1 MHNHVLD
8 SDWGFAR
15 AQPQPVSTTVSV
27 LKMKK
32 SNPSISDNLADTVAE
47 VGLIGLSSEILEFSI
62 DQVLE
67 EGLIKDIPVVGWI
80 SKGLVLQRSIS
91 DRILYNKILRFIFAL
106 ESIDSGSKDSFRAK
120 IKNDVKYKRKVG
132 EHLLLILDRIDD
144 LTKPEM
150 IAKCFDHHL
159 TGDLEFSHFID
170 LVQVIERSTIG
181 DLEALSCPDNK
192 RKLFGSVGQAVGCGI
207 LEYGICK
214 SDDDESPE
222 IGTRLSRLG
231 KDLRDVLKSRFRGRE
246 ERERKLREEIVRRF
260 KLRPEGDTKKSR

>member
-1 MHNHVLD
+1 ME
-8 SDWGFAR
+8 
-15 AQPQPVSTTVSV
+15 
-27 LKMKK
+27 K

-67 EGLIKDIPVVGWI
+67 KGLIKDIPIVGWI

-106 ESIDSGSKDSFRAK
+106 ESINSGTKDSFRAK
-120 IKNDVKYKRKVG
+120 IKNDAKFKRKVG

-144 LTKPEM
+144 LSKPEM

-192 RKLFGSVGQAVGCGI
+192 RMLFGSVGQAVGSGI
-207 LEYGICK
+207 LEYGICE
-214 SDDDESPE
+214 SDTDEIPE

-231 KDLRDVLKSRFRGRE
+231 KDLRDVLKNRFRGRKEREKKIRE
-246 ERERKLREEIVRRF
+246 ERIRRF
-260 KLRPEGDTKKSR
+260 TLKPETDSPKSR

>member
-1 MHNHVLD
+1 
-8 SDWGFAR
+8 
-15 AQPQPVSTTVSV
+15 
-27 LKMKK
+27 MKK

-47 VGLIGLSSEILEFSI
+47 VGLIGLPSEILEFSI

-67 EGLIKDIPVVGWI
+67 EGLIKDIPIVGWI

-106 ESIDSGSKDSFRAK
+106 ESIDSGTKDSFRAK
-120 IKNDVKYKRKVG
+120 IKNDSNYKRKVG
-132 EHLLLILDRIDD
+132 EHLLLILNKIDD
-144 LTKPEM
+144 LSKPAM

-181 DLEALSCPDNK
+181 DLDALCWPDNK
-192 RKLFGSVGQAVGCGI
+192 RMMFGSVGQAVGSGI
-207 LEYGICK
+207 LEYGICT
-214 SDDDESPE
+214 SDTDEIPE

-231 KDLRDVLKSRFRGRE
+231 KDLRDVLKNRFRGRE
-246 ERERKLREEIVRRF
+246 EREKKKREERISSF
-260 KLRPEGDTKKSR
+260 TLKSENDSSKSG

>member
-192 RKLFGSVGQAVGCGI
+192 RMLFGSVGQAVGCGI

-260 KLRPEGDTKKSR
+260 KLRPEDDTKKSR